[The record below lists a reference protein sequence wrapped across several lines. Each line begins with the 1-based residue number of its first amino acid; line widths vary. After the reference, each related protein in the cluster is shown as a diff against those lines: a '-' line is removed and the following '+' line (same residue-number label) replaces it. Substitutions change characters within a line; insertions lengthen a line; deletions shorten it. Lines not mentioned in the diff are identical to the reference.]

1 VPQGGAQFAPNQ
13 ERWREEVVSRV
24 RQHRA
29 RRRRFDPSASLEL
42 DFQVEPPL
50 TISSGP
56 TAVQPQA
63 EGETAEH
70 PGDQRD
76 PGENRVRKVVSFPG
90 PLVVGRQ
97 TERAAEPKVVLEQD
111 FGLLGIDTPRI
122 REATEPEQIDL
133 IPSFADIRLDAPD
146 EEPSLAGEFDLPTQ
160 PAALVRRL
168 GSCLL
173 DAAIVLGALTVF
185 ALAVTMALSILTE
198 VVPRSR
204 PALLCGLATAAML
217 GLLFQYLFLVY
228 GKRTPGMDVARLEL
242 LTFDGRE
249 PSPATCRWRALAT
262 TLSAV
267 SLGLGFIWALVD
279 EDTLGW
285 HDRISGTYL
294 RSGDRVIGSSG
305 DLN

>member
-1 VPQGGAQFAPNQ
+1 
-13 ERWREEVVSRV
+13 VVSRV

-29 RRRRFDPSASLEL
+29 RRRRFDPNASLEL

-50 TISSGP
+50 TIASGP
-56 TAVQPQA
+56 AALQPQA
-63 EGETAEH
+63 AAGEPAEH
-70 PGDQRD
+70 SPQRRDQ
-76 PGENRVRKVVSFPG
+76 GENRVRKIISFPG
-90 PLVVGRQ
+90 PVVVGWQ
-97 TERAAEPKVVLEQD
+97 TERAGEPKVVREQD
-111 FGLLGIDTPRI
+111 FALLGTDMPRI
-122 REATEPEQIDL
+122 LEAREPEQIDL

-146 EEPSLAGEFDLPTQ
+146 EETSLAGEFALPTH
-160 PAALVRRL
+160 PAALFRRL
-168 GSCLL
+168 GSGLL

-185 ALAVTMALSILTE
+185 ALPVAMALSRLTE
-198 VVPRSR
+198 GVPRSR
-204 PALLCGLATAAML
+204 PAWLCALAAAAML
-217 GLLFQYLFLVY
+217 GLLYQYLFLVY
-228 GKRTPGMDVARLEL
+228 GKRTPGMELAGLEL

-249 PSPATCRWRALAT
+249 PSPVTCRWRALAT

-285 HDRISGTYL
+285 HDRISETYL